1 MPSHKTPVWPVDT
14 LLVCMRNARRDDNWG
29 GTRGARAERAQGEEK
44 PRPPTDYPRPTLQS
58 GEALYPFTKGIDLT
72 NDGLGYGEET
82 RLPLRL
88 PDGTEAT
95 RIARRTRTGSRRFG
109 PGFPGSGLGSEPQV
123 AFSSVNESLGRSEVT
138 WRVDLPGQPEDA
150 RRAGRR
156 DK

>member
-1 MPSHKTPVWPVDT
+1 MPSQKTPVWPVDT
-14 LLVCMRNARRDDNWG
+14 LLVCMRNARRDNNWG
-29 GTRGARAERAQGEEK
+29 GTRGVRAEKVQGARENA
-44 PRPPTDYPRPTLQS
+44 PPMDYPEPTLQS

-82 RLPLRL
+82 SLPLRL
-88 PDGTEAT
+88 PDGTPAT

-109 PGFPGSGLGSEPQV
+109 PGVPGSGPGSEPPR
-123 AFSSVNESLGRSEVT
+123 ASSSVNESLGRSEVT

-150 RRAGRR
+150 GRAGRR